1 MSDGDG
7 DGGAVPVPSLGPSG
21 VSTLVAEKEPV
32 PLVVPSLAPTPAPAG
47 SAGPSP
53 SPSPPVPTERPQ
65 RARRRRNRR
74 IIRWSMVA
82 ALVVVLLSAG
92 LVGAQRAT
100 RTVAQPSLSSVVRT
114 TMKVPGSAPG
124 LPWPP
129 TGQAAVAVPALGYA
143 QQSGPETPV
152 PIASLTKMTTAVVIL
167 RDHPIAAGASGP
179 SITVTADDVGQYHT
193 DLQQDETNIPLQVGE
208 QLTELQMLEALMNQ
222 SANDAAYS
230 LATWDAGS
238 EAAFVAKM
246 NGLAVSLGADGTHY
260 VDASGFDP
268 LSVSTASDTLRI
280 AAAGMA
286 IPAFAA
292 VAGMSTVSLPL
303 VGTVHNIVKEIGTNG
318 VVGIKS
324 GYTSQAAGC
333 MVLAGFRTIGGRS
346 VLVLASALGQRVQ
359 SPAAPAGPTAP
370 AGAATTPATATPA
383 TTTTTT
389 TAPAAGGPSNAMEA
403 QYPLLYTGPVVEG
416 LLDASEAAVVPVALT
431 TRGRAQAVASTRWGG
446 DRQQVSVVSSRAAWL
461 LGWPGQRVVTETGP
475 PAGTGR
481 RSDRDPVG
489 TTVYSLGSQT
499 EIVPLRLAHTVPV
512 PSWWW
517 RVLHG

>member
-1 MSDGDG
+1 M
-7 DGGAVPVPSLGPSG
+7 PSLDPSG
-21 VSTLVAEKEPV
+21 ISTLVAEKEPV
-32 PLVVPSLAPTPAPAG
+32 PLLAPSFAPTPIGPPG
-47 SAGPSP
+47 SSP
-53 SPSPPVPTERPQ
+53 SPAPPAPTERPQ

-74 IIRWSMVA
+74 IIKWSMVGA
-82 ALVVVLLSAG
+82 AAVVLLCAG
-92 LVGAQRAT
+92 LVGAQRAV
-100 RTVAQPSLSSVVRT
+100 RPVAPPSLSSVVRST
-114 TMKVPGSAPG
+114 STVPGSAPG

-167 RDHPIAAGASGP
+167 RDHPMAAGASGP

-193 DLQQDETNIPLQVGE
+193 DLQQDETNIPLQAGE
-208 QLTELQMLEALMNQ
+208 QLTELQMLEALLNQ
-222 SANDAAYS
+222 SANDVAYS
-230 LATWDAGS
+230 LAVWDAGS
-238 EAAFVAKM
+238 EPAFVAKM
-246 NGLAVSLGADGTHY
+246 NALAVSLGADGTHY

-303 VGTVHNIVKEIGTNG
+303 VGTVHNIVKEIGTDG
-318 VVGIKS
+318 VVGVKS

-333 MVLAGFRTIGGRS
+333 MVLAGFRTIAGRS
-346 VLVLASALGQRVQ
+346 VLVLASALGQQVQ
-359 SPAAPAGPTAP
+359 APAAPAAP
-370 AGAATTPATATPA
+370 TPAAGATPA

-389 TAPAAGGPSNAMEA
+389 AAPAAGGPGNALEA

-431 TRGRAQAVASTRWGG
+431 TRGRVQAVASTNWGG
-446 DRQQVSVVSSRAAWL
+446 NREQVPALASRTAWL
-461 LGWPGQRVVTETGP
+461 MGWPGQHVVSETRP
-475 PAGTGR
+475 VADTGQ
-481 RSDRDPVG
+481 RSARDPVG

-499 EIVPLRLAHTVPV
+499 EIVPLRLAHTVAV

>member
-1 MSDGDG
+1 M
-7 DGGAVPVPSLGPSG
+7 PVPSLDPSG
-21 VSTLVAEKEPV
+21 VSTLVAEKETV
-32 PLVVPSLAPTPAPAG
+32 PLAAASLAPTPVAL
-47 SAGPSP
+47 AGPSP
-53 SPSPPVPTERPQ
+53 SPAPPAPTERPQ

-74 IIRWSMVA
+74 IMKWSMVA
-82 ALVVVLLSAG
+82 VAVAVLVCAG
-92 LVGAQRAT
+92 LVGAQRAV
-100 RTVAQPSLSSVVRT
+100 RPVPPLSLSSVVRST
-114 TMKVPGSAPG
+114 STVPGSAPG

-167 RDHPIAAGASGP
+167 RDHPMAAGASGP

-208 QLTELQMLEALMNQ
+208 QLTELQMLEALLNQ
-222 SANDAAYS
+222 SANDVAYS
-230 LATWDAGS
+230 LAAWDAGS
-238 EAAFVAKM
+238 EPTFVTKM
-246 NGLAVSLGADGTHY
+246 NALARSLGADGTHY

-303 VGTVHNIVKEIGTNG
+303 VGTVHNIVKEIGTDG
-318 VVGIKS
+318 VVGVKS

-333 MVLAGFRTIGGRS
+333 MVLAGFRTIAGRS
-346 VLVLASALGQRVQ
+346 VLVLASALGQQVQ
-359 SPAAPAGPTAP
+359 PAATAAPTP
-370 AGAATTPATATPA
+370 SAGAAATPSPT

-389 TAPAAGGPSNAMEA
+389 TAPAVGGPGNALEA

-431 TRGRAQAVASTRWGG
+431 TRGRVQAVASTNWGG
-446 DRQQVSVVSSRAAWL
+446 GRQQVPALASRTAWL
-461 LGWPGQRVVTETGP
+461 LGWPGQHVVSETGP
-475 PAGTGR
+475 VADTGQ
-481 RSDRDPVG
+481 RSAADPVG

-499 EIVPLRLAHTVPV
+499 EIVPLRLAHTVAV